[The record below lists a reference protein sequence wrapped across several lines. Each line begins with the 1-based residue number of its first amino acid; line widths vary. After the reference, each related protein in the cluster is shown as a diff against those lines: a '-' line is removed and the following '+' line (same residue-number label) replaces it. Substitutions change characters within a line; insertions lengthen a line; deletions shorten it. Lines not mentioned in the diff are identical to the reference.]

1 MNETI
6 TVRYTFD
13 LTLTPRELGLFLMMD
28 VRADLVEA
36 VVARPGLAA
45 AVAVTHPEEVTP
57 NGHAPEEVDLA
68 PEEDPAPDPVP
79 PPPPPAKAAAP
90 AKPAPKAAAPPKS
103 TASPKSAA
111 IEIPGEPE
119 MRAILSKTSTYV
131 PGGSGDVVKIVE
143 RISGGKKRLLE
154 CPPELWPA
162 LKAACEEAIT
172 VAGG

>member
-13 LTLTPRELGLFLMMD
+13 LTLTPRELGRFLLMD
-28 VRADLVEA
+28 ARAELVGA
-36 VVARPGLAA
+36 VLAQPTFAA
-45 AVAVTHPEEVTP
+45 AVAAIDPEAMAP

-68 PEEDPAPDPVP
+68 PEEDPAPEPVP

-90 AKPAPKAAAPPKS
+90 AKPKAAAPKPAPKAAA
-103 TASPKSAA
+103 A
-111 IEIPGEPE
+111 EIPSEPE

-154 CPPELWPA
+154 CPPELWPE
-162 LKAACEEAIT
+162 LKAACEEAIAA
-172 VAGG
+172 AGG